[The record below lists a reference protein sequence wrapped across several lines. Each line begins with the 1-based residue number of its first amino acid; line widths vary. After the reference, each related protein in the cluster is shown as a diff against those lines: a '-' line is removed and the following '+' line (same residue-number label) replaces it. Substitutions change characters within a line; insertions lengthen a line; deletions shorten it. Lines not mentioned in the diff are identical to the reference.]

1 MYAGNISKGREK
13 SLSYISNA
21 VERLNK
27 EGYAVTFDIYTRSII
42 NVNKLKKG
50 TNYCGAVPYSEIC
63 RLQREADIMVHV
75 EGLSIRETLA
85 IRQSFSTKLVD
96 FFKLG
101 KCIFAIGSKKQAF
114 AKHLIDNKAAV
125 VAECEKDV
133 YVKLK
138 ELLDNPEKI
147 HSYGKKAY
155 ECGKY
160 HHSKEKIQAMLRDDL
175 SKLIKE

>member
-1 MYAGNISKGREK
+1 M
-13 SLSYISNA
+13 
-21 VERLNK
+21 
-27 EGYAVTFDIYTRSII
+27 
-42 NVNKLKKG
+42 
-50 TNYCGAVPYSEIC
+50 
-63 RLQREADIMVHV
+63 
-75 EGLSIRETLA
+75 
-85 IRQSFSTKLVD
+85 
-96 FFKLG
+96 
-101 KCIFAIGSKKQAF
+101 
-114 AKHLIDNKAAV
+114 
-125 VAECEKDV
+125 AECEKDV